1 MKDFI
6 ISTLDEANIKLE
18 KSVPQV
24 KKKTIYVCIDDVSPL
39 GIVQFMADNNIPDT
53 ACFGGR
59 DNGYDAFDQICL
71 CYDVDIP
78 TTDKDKDKYRKERF
92 TSYAFKPLYD
102 LLLNNGYKRIG
113 SSSGL
118 YKEFDKTSVYEM
130 YMAKEFDKLVQY
142 YSLSFAKII

>member
-6 ISTLDEANIKLE
+6 KAVLDEAIIKLE
-18 KSVPQV
+18 NSVPQT

-39 GIVQFMADNNIPDT
+39 NIVQFMKDNDIPDD

-71 CYDVDIP
+71 CYDIDIP

-92 TSYAFKPLYD
+92 TGLVFKPLYD
-102 LLLNNGYKRIG
+102 LLLANGYKRI
-113 SSSGL
+113 SSWSSL

-130 YMAKEFDKLVQY
+130 YMAKEFDRLVQY
-142 YSLSFAKII
+142 YSLSFFPKE